1 MSGKNQLQLLFPP
14 ILETAF
20 LWSSLSYKCFNL
32 FLALTNFELTVF
44 LQLRSEQDIME
55 QEPQGD
61 LLPEKLS
68 IRQYLDEKLMPT
80 LLPALNE
87 LAKEK

>member
-1 MSGKNQLQLLFPP
+1 MFIQNWNQLKLIALCLLE
-14 ILETAF
+14 ID
-20 LWSSLSYKCFNL
+20 N
-32 FLALTNFELTVF
+32 
-44 LQLRSEQDIME
+44 ME
-55 QEPQGD
+55 NEAQGD